1 MKNGIKHLGIIID
14 GNRRFSKR
22 TGLPYNQVYKLGAQK
37 VYEVVRYVFTKTDI
51 PELSI
56 YALSYDNLLRKSKEL
71 DAILKSQK
79 EEFDRWIDDS
89 FFEKYDIKIRFIGE
103 LNLLPIGVVKSCIAL
118 MEKTSNNKGKTL
130 NLLMAYFGSRE
141 IVLAVERI
149 LKHKNI
155 FANGN
160 GKNIDV
166 QDLIQQNLS
175 IKEPVDLIIRTGGGA
190 RLSGFLPWQSEYAE
204 LYTIKKLWPE
214 VEAKDIQEAIEYYN
228 TIEAKKGK

>member
-1 MKNGIKHLGIIID
+1 
-14 GNRRFSKR
+14 
-22 TGLPYNQVYKLGAQK
+22 
-37 VYEVVRYVFTKTDI
+37 
-51 PELSI
+51 
-56 YALSYDNLLRKSKEL
+56 
-71 DAILKSQK
+71 
-79 EEFDRWIDDS
+79 
-89 FFEKYDIKIRFIGE
+89 
-103 LNLLPIGVVKSCIAL
+103 

-204 LYTIKKLWPE
+204 LCTIKKLWPE
-214 VEAKDIQEAIEYYN
+214 IETKDIQE
-228 TIEAKKGK
+228 TIEHYNAVEMKRGK